1 MADLLLHSMAEFA
14 DIIFP
19 CLMAAKARKVVE
31 IGSENGTMTT
41 KLITYAAECEGELIC
56 VDPSPSKEAEQIF
69 DQHRNARLIKNY
81 SLNVL
86 PHNPADAYL
95 IDGDHNY
102 YTVYHELQNCW
113 ENSIQAGKYLLVF
126 LHDVGWPWGR
136 RDLYYNPDMIPGP
149 FRNTH
154 TWEKGVTLHCPDAII
169 GGFRGEGHWACAVKE
184 GGPRNGVMTAVED
197 FVKDK
202 PGRFLWAYLPVIFGL
217 GVLFD
222 SGAPWRDKLSEIL
235 GPYHNNDLLA
245 RMEENRLACYL
256 KVIEWQDRQN
266 EQSD

>member
-31 IGSENGTMTT
+31 IGSENGTMTA
-41 KLITYAAECEGELIC
+41 KLIAYAAECKGEFVC
-56 VDPSPSKEAEQIF
+56 VDPSPSKEAEQLF
-69 DQHRNARLIKNY
+69 EQHRFAKLVKDL

-86 PHNPADAYL
+86 PHISADAYL

-102 YTVYHELQNCW
+102 YTVFHELQNCW
-113 ENSIQAGKYLLVF
+113 KNALGEEKHLLVF
-126 LHDVGWPWGR
+126 LHDVAWPCGR
-136 RDLYYNPDMIPGP
+136 RDFYYKPDMVPMP
-149 FRNTH
+149 FRH
-154 TWEKGVTLHCPDAII
+154 PHSWDKGVTLNANDLIL
-169 GGFRGEGHWACAVKE
+169 GGFRGEGHWAWATEE

-202 PGRFLWAYLPVIFGL
+202 PGRFLWAYIPIIFGL

-235 GPYHNNDLLA
+235 GPYHNNTLLA

-256 KVIEWQDRQN
+256 KVIEWQDLHY
-266 EQSD
+266 EKCD